1 MTALVNLFVYYIV
14 DLIYMEFIAVPL
26 ALQLSSEEI
35 YMELKMV
42 TQQ

>member
-1 MTALVNLFVYYIV
+1 MTALVNVFVYY
-14 DLIYMEFIAVPL
+14 DLIYMDFIAVPL

-42 TQQ
+42 MQQ